1 MQGFNGVSAVAT
13 ALLACVLLI
22 GCTSQQAWDKAQ
34 SDGSREAYLAYVQG
48 SGKGPPPKHW
58 KEAYRQIAILDW
70 AETQNAD
77 TLDAYNDFV
86 ERYDSP
92 WSIEYAKQ
100 ELEAARLELP
110 RLRLEVMIAYGNR
123 RGLEDFVRSYHSA
136 NDQRALVARAKAAIA
151 ADDADWAKAVRLS
164 TLESTQDYLAAHPYG
179 KFVDKA
185 ESRLLMQQAARHST
199 YCLRVRLTGDF
210 KPGQDEVVLTRVRD
224 FLAPQGR
231 AIVHASSCKN
241 VSPVEL
247 SVNAQAT
254 SIKHTYSGDVDG
266 VRRSFDRYSS
276 VEIVGEI
283 VLALEDREVR
293 QSFRGATQPITNLY
307 AIQPG
312 TRSSWNGDVLDQ
324 ADGFESWFHEW
335 NSVTLGVGTTIA
347 KVVEQISLCNHRP
360 FGVSPIETSLARLGL
375 ATIDVILEYD
385 DPCLWAEPGGHY
397 ESPLRHI
404 LVLAAQEDPESTV
417 QQITRAIDSWVHDSA
432 KQATLI
438 RTIADIEDAWSDG
451 DDGRPDFYE
460 TLRYAFGTNDTLAAL
475 SVDTLCAR
483 QHGQERV
490 RQIAS
495 SMATGGQSSPG
506 ASQCSN
512 HLTDWRRLPMEQR
525 LKLVK

>member
-1 MQGFNGVSAVAT
+1 MQGFSGGAAIAT
-13 ALLACVLLI
+13 ALLACILLI
-22 GCTSQQAWDKAQ
+22 GCASQQAWDKAQ

-48 SGKGPPPKHW
+48 NGKGPPPKHW

-77 TLDAYNDFV
+77 TLDAYNDFI
-86 ERYDSP
+86 ERYQSP
-92 WSIEYAKQ
+92 WSIEYARQ
-100 ELEAARLELP
+100 EVEAARHELP
-110 RLRLEVMIAYGNR
+110 RLRLDVMIAHGNR
-123 RGLEDFVRSYHSA
+123 RGLEDFVRSYQNA
-136 NDQRALVARAKAAIA
+136 NDRGSLVARAEAAIA
-151 ADDADWAKAVRLS
+151 ADDADWATTVRLS
-164 TLESTQDYLAAHPYG
+164 TLESTQDYLAVHPYG

-199 YCLRVRLTGDF
+199 YCLKVQLTGDF
-210 KPGQDEVVLTRVRD
+210 KPGQDEVVLARVRD

-241 VSPVEL
+241 FSPVEL

-254 SIKHTYSGDVDG
+254 SIKHTYTGDVDG
-266 VRRSFDRYSS
+266 ARRSFDRYSS
-276 VEIVGEI
+276 VEIAGEI

-293 QSFRGATQPITNLY
+293 RSFRGATQPVTNLY
-307 AIQPG
+307 AFLPG

-324 ADGFESWFHEW
+324 ADEFESWFHEW

-347 KVVEQISLCNHRP
+347 KVVEQTSLCNHRP
-360 FGVSPIETSLARLGL
+360 FGVTPIETSLARLGP
-375 ATIDVILEYD
+375 AAIDVTLEYD
-385 DPCLWAEPGGHY
+385 DPCLWAEPDGHY

-404 LVLAAQEDPESTV
+404 LVFAAQEDPESTV
-417 QQITRAIDSWVHDSA
+417 QQITLAIDSWAHDSA

-451 DDGRPDFYE
+451 DDGRPAFNE

-475 SVDTLCAR
+475 AVVALCAR

-525 LKLVK
+525 LNLAK